1 MELNLILSL
10 AFTISIYA
18 VGIILFCTLIF
29 IYLSNPFRRLTIV
42 RSIFSSELEGD
53 DLILYQNAPLKVRTS
68 PFWRL
73 FAWIK
78 SGTHIIKNVLFRVNP
93 IPGNSVEEIARE
105 LHCIRFN
112 PRYPFLI
119 SGDHFSVFY
128 PRNLGIFYYPTLDP
142 RIGFDEQDYLNREKK
157 YSQSVAYALE
167 AFSQAGYVA
176 TTLVPT
182 GRRAV
187 TPIQIFAYASDSL
200 YGVLHGLAVMQDPKR
215 IAEIYPFHSGTIFRS
230 HTAKAAEQLLSTY
243 HKQLKQLYESYIH
256 IVFDTKTGFI
266 KQHLRLS
273 STLDT
278 KIRSSSFYD
287 NVICWQTVR
296 LAGELGIILED
307 REWLKSYKKRI
318 LHAFWYEDGG
328 YFLDDLSDETQECK
342 WYASDWLI
350 ALMTGFIHPSKKT
363 ELDYF
368 TRSIAYIR
376 DNNLDK
382 PFPLRV
388 VGSYTKTRDHGWV
401 RTFVPNYQDNAIWS
415 NWGVQYIKA
424 LVLTATATAELSYLK
439 DAERAVKVYRD
450 NILKY
455 QGYPEVYS
463 GATGEIL
470 ENAFY
475 RSILRTGWIIDFEHA
490 EALLYNTTI

>member
-1 MELNLILSL
+1 MESNLLFSL
-10 AFTISIYA
+10 VITVAIYA
-18 VGIILFCTLIF
+18 SGIVLFCTLVF
-29 IYLSNPFRRLTIV
+29 IYLSNPFRKLTIV
-42 RSIFSSELEGD
+42 RSVFSSELEGN
-53 DLILYQNAPLKVRTS
+53 DLVLYQNAPLKVRTS

-78 SGTHIIKNVLFRVNP
+78 SGAHIIKNAFFRVSP
-93 IPGNSVEEIARE
+93 IHGDSVEEIARE
-105 LHCIRFN
+105 LHRIRFN
-112 PRYPFLI
+112 PRFPFLI

-200 YGVLHGLAVMQDPKR
+200 YGVLHGLAVMQDPIR
-215 IAEIYPFHSGTIFRS
+215 MAEIYPFSSGTLFRS
-230 HTAKAAEQLLSTY
+230 HTAKAAEQLLNTY
-243 HKQLKQLYESYIH
+243 HKQLKQLYKSYIH
-256 IVFDTKTGFI
+256 TVFDAKTGFV
-266 KQHLRLS
+266 KQDLRLS
-273 STLDT
+273 SSLDT

-296 LAGELGIILED
+296 LAGELGIIPQD
-307 REWLKSYKKRI
+307 REWLKSYKKR
-318 LHAFWYEDGG
+318 LLSAFWYEEGG
-328 YFLDDLSDETQECK
+328 YFLDDLSEETQEFK
-342 WYASDWLI
+342 RYASDWLI
-350 ALMTGFIHPSKKT
+350 ALMTGLIHPSKKT
-363 ELDYF
+363 EREYF
-368 TRSIAYIR
+368 TRSIEYIR
-376 DNNLDK
+376 ANALDK
-382 PFPLRV
+382 PFPLRI
-388 VGSYTKTRDHGWV
+388 VGSHTKTRDHGWV

-424 LVLTATATAELSYLK
+424 LVLTGAATADRSYLK
-439 DAERAVKVYRD
+439 DAERAVTAYRN
-450 NILKY
+450 NIVTY
-455 QGYPEVYS
+455 RGYPEVYS
-463 GATGEIL
+463 GATGKIL

-490 EALLYNTTI
+490 EALLYNTP

>member
-1 MELNLILSL
+1 MESNLLFSLVITIAIYTGGIL
-10 AFTISIYA
+10 
-18 VGIILFCTLIF
+18 LFCTLVF
-29 IYLSNPFRRLTIV
+29 IYLSNPFRKLTIV
-42 RSIFSSELEGD
+42 RSIFSSELEGN
-53 DLILYQNAPLKVRTS
+53 DLILYRNAPLKVRTS
-68 PFWRL
+68 LFWRL
-73 FAWIK
+73 FAWVK
-78 SGTHIIKNVLFRVNP
+78 SGAHIIKNAFFRVAP
-93 IPGNSVEEIARE
+93 IEGDSVEEIARE
-105 LHCIRFN
+105 LHRIRFN
-112 PRYPFLI
+112 PRFPFLI

-200 YGVLHGLAVMQDPKR
+200 YGVLHGLSVMQNPKR
-215 IAEIYPFHSGTIFRS
+215 MAEVYPFTSGTMFRS
-230 HTAKAAEQLLSTY
+230 HTLKASEQLLNTY
-243 HKQLKQLYESYIH
+243 HKQLKQLYKSYIH
-256 IVFDTKTGFI
+256 TVFDAKTGFV
-266 KQHLRLS
+266 KHGVRLS
-273 STLDT
+273 SSLDT

-296 LAGELGIILED
+296 LAGELGIIPED
-307 REWLKSYKKRI
+307 REWLRLYKKRI
-318 LHAFWYEDGG
+318 LSSFWYEAGG
-328 YFLDDLSDETQECK
+328 YFLDDLSDETQK
-342 WYASDWLI
+342 FKRYASDWLI

-363 ELDYF
+363 ELEYF

-376 DNNLDK
+376 DNKLDK
-382 PFPLRV
+382 PFPLRI
-388 VGSYTKTRDHGWV
+388 VGSHSKTRDHGWV

-424 LVLTATATAELSYLK
+424 LALTGVATAEASYLK
-439 DAERAVKVYRD
+439 DAKRAVTAYRN

-463 GATGEIL
+463 GATGDIL
-470 ENAFY
+470 QNAFY

-490 EALLYNTTI
+490 EALLYNTP